1 MSHKVV
7 FLDRDGV
14 INALIE
20 RDGKLVSPRLFKDF
34 RILEGVT
41 GAIETLRRHNY
52 ELVVVTNQPD
62 ISRGLMLQEELDQMT
77 QAVLAL
83 GVNEVLICPH
93 SDEDACLC
101 RKPKPGL
108 LTQYLESLDSEPT
121 EIWMIGD
128 REVDMKAGSAALAKN
143 IRIVGAAQIAP
154 MPINENLAMNLPDA
168 IRLIFEIGGK
178 ALAK

>member
-14 INALIE
+14 INALVE
-20 RDGKLVSPRLFKDF
+20 RDGKMVSPRQYQDF
-34 RILEGVT
+34 RILKGV
-41 GAIETLRRHNY
+41 GEAIQTLRQQSY

-62 ISRGLMLQEELDQMT
+62 ISRSLMLQTELDQMT
-77 QAVLAL
+77 KAVLAL
-83 GVNEVLICPH
+83 GVHQVLICPH

-108 LTQYLESLDSEPT
+108 LTRYLDSRDSKPT

-128 REVDMKAGSAALAKN
+128 REIDMIA
-143 IRIVGAAQIAP
+143 GAAAGATTIL
-154 MPINENLAMNLPDA
+154 ISSSRNEKKLPLYSVA
-168 IRLIFEIGGK
+168 ESLHEAVELMRSMK
-178 ALAK
+178 

>member
-14 INALIE
+14 LNLLVE
-20 RDGKLVSPRLFKDF
+20 RDGKMVSPRLFKDF
-34 RILEGVT
+34 RILDGVSD
-41 GAIETLRRHNY
+41 AIEILRQQNY

-62 ISRGLMLQEELDQMT
+62 ISRGLMVQTELDKMT

-83 GVNEVLICPH
+83 GVHQVLICPH

-108 LTQYLESLDSEPT
+108 LTQYLESLDSEPS
-121 EIWMIGD
+121 ELWMIGD
-128 REVDMKAGSAALAKN
+128 REVDMMAGDSA
-143 IRIVGAAQIAP
+143 GATTVLISLSR
-154 MPINENLAMNLPDA
+154 NENESPQHAVASNLLEA
-168 IRLIFEIGGK
+168 VELLRSMK
-178 ALAK
+178 

>member
-14 INALIE
+14 LNSLVE
-20 RDGKLVSPRLFKDF
+20 RDGKMVSPRLFQDF
-34 RILEGVT
+34 RILDGVSD
-41 GAIETLRRHNY
+41 AIETLRRQNY

-62 ISRGLMLQEELDQMT
+62 ISRGLMLQAELDKMT

-83 GVNEVLICPH
+83 GVHQVLICPH

-121 EIWMIGD
+121 ELWMIGD
-128 REVDMKAGSAALAKN
+128 REVDMMAGLAVGAVTVLISLSRNKNKLSQHSAA
-143 IRIVGAAQIAP
+143 G
-154 MPINENLAMNLPDA
+154 NLIEAVELLRSM
-168 IRLIFEIGGK
+168 K
-178 ALAK
+178 